1 MMAESDT
8 TAEAIKRL
16 NVKKQ
21 TLDDAYAAP
30 ANFLEIDVVNPVT
43 TIGVG
48 KKRFTDY
55 EVKMRVSFK
64 LCLSYLEYRYLC
76 KVILAKKYSKRDR
89 QHLINHRNSIGLKK
103 NEMKLIQ
110 NIDVKRNE
118 CLKYKHYHKQIML
131 SVKCNNSLKLTGP
144 LFVDMLSYN
153 MFLNFSS
160 YKYFHFPCLLS

>member
-8 TAEAIKRL
+8 TVEATRRL

-55 EVKMRVSFK
+55 EVKMRVSVLPPRF
-64 LCLSYLEYRYLC
+64 
-76 KVILAKKYSKRDR
+76 ILD
-89 QHLINHRNSIGLKK
+89 
-103 NEMKLIQ
+103 
-110 NIDVKRNE
+110 
-118 CLKYKHYHKQIML
+118 
-131 SVKCNNSLKLTGP
+131 
-144 LFVDMLSYN
+144 
-153 MFLNFSS
+153 
-160 YKYFHFPCLLS
+160 